1 MIVHRAF
8 HFKDPKDQAEVR
20 AMIHELN
27 LEDPEGLPA
36 SDEKIQRTFEH
47 LEKHPDQASIRVI
60 TVEGEIVGYSI
71 LINFWSN
78 EYGGIILDIDEL
90 FIKKE
95 FRGKGLATAFIED
108 LKSTGFNGCVA
119 LSLGTYPGNEKA
131 RALYTRLG
139 FKSPELM
146 SMIKVF

>member
-1 MIVHRAF
+1 MQHRPF
-8 HFKDPKDQAEVR
+8 QSNDQAEVR
-20 AMIHELN
+20 AMIHELH
-27 LEDPEGLPA
+27 LEGPEGLS
-36 SDEKIQRTFEH
+36 SDEKIDRTFEQ
-47 LEKHPDQASIRVI
+47 LNKHPDQGCIRI
-60 TVEGEIVGYSI
+60 IMMDGKTVGYSI

-95 FRGKGLATAFIED
+95 FRGKGLATGFIEN
-108 LKSTGFNGCVA
+108 LKATRFKDCVA

-139 FKSPELM
+139 FKSPEIM
-146 SMIKVF
+146 PMINVF